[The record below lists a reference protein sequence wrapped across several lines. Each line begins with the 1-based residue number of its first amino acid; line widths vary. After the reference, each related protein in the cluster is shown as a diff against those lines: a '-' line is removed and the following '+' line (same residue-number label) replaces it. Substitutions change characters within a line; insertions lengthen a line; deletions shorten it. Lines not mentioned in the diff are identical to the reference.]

1 MNIYQQFR
9 KEHGNLSR
17 EEVEKATDGKLSVRR
32 LEKIETNQALPHPED
47 IIEMARVY
55 KMPELNN
62 YYCTNECAIG
72 KRYIPSV
79 RVGNLSQ
86 IVLQMLNTLE
96 DLDEQK
102 RRLVQITVDETI
114 SDDEMQDFAKIKKMI
129 EQISMEAQALQ
140 VWVEQQDNEGKI
152 NKKKLD
158 QLEEER
164 K

>member
-17 EEVEKATDGKLSVRR
+17 EEVENATDGRLTARR
-32 LEKIETNQALPHPED
+32 LEKIENDQALPHPED
-47 IIEMARVY
+47 IIEMAKVY
-55 KMPELNN
+55 KMPELYNF
-62 YYCTNECAIG
+62 YCTNECAIG
-72 KRYIPSV
+72 KRYIPSIKT
-79 RVGNLSQ
+79 GNLSQ

-96 DLDEQK
+96 DLDDQK

-114 SDDEMQDFAKIKKMI
+114 SDDEIHDFAKIKKMI

-140 VWVEQQDNEGKI
+140 IWVEQQENEGKI
-152 NKKKLD
+152 NKVKLD
-158 QLEEER
+158 NES